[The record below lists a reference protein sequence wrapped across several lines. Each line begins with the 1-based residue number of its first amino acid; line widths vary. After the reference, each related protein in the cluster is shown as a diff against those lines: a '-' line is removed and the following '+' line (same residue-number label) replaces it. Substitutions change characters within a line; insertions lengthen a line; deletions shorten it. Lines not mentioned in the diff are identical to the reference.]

1 MDEKNEMQTLDEIKF
16 NLEERK
22 LEEKK
27 SDRVGDI
34 VEAAYQQA
42 AIAQVKND
50 EGVQEQLLE
59 GAKQTIQNK
68 VDAIKDRAEQE
79 AKEAHFNNKKDACEC
94 FGYSEKTTE
103 KWAVNY
109 MGWWHNLFTA
119 IWITIGMVTFAPI
132 TFIGKKLVVIFKKTW
147 VAMLVAVLIYL
158 AVIFIPILINY
169 LHSIEVL

>member
-1 MDEKNEMQTLDEIKF
+1 MDEKNEIKTLEEIKF
-16 NLEERK
+16 NLEEK
-22 LEEKK
+22 KQEE
-27 SDRVGDI
+27 RVDHVEEI
-34 VEAAYQQA
+34 VEQAYQQA

-50 EGVQEQLLE
+50 EEVQEQLLD
-59 GAKQTIQNK
+59 GAKQAIQNK

-79 AKEAHFNNKKDACEC
+79 AKEAHFLNKKDACEC

-119 IWITIGMVTFAPI
+119 IWITIGMLTFAPI
-132 TFIGKKLVVIFKKTW
+132 TFIGKKLKVIFKLTW
-147 VAMLVAVLIYL
+147 VAMLMAALIWL

-169 LHSIEVL
+169 LHSVGVL